1 MSYKVVIS
9 PYKAV
14 SRKASSKN
22 DTRAGSRNKTKASCK
37 IATRSAVKVT
47 SSPAAKITLRI
58 AVEKNSMASSKNHT

>member
-22 DTRAGSRNKTKASCK
+22 HTRAGSRNKTNASSK
-37 IATRSAVKVT
+37 IATR
-47 SSPAAKITLRI
+47 
-58 AVEKNSMASSKNHT
+58 